1 MLPRRRRR
9 SVPSGSLLPEG
20 VVPSAWRRTGRVGA
34 VGLALGGLLVAGA
47 GAASALVVP
56 AVDPLNLTSE
66 ITDEA
71 GVLGDS
77 TDEVQASLDQL
88 ASETPY
94 QLYVVYVPDFSGMT
108 PESWTHQTAE
118 ASGLGS
124 NDLVLAVGVDV
135 RRYYL
140 APSSVEGLSS
150 SELQA
155 VAADAEDRLR
165 EDDWAGAAIATAD
178 GIREAATSGGEPA
191 VASGSSSSSSGG
203 SGFVWFLLIGLIG
216 IGAVFALTSAAARR
230 RRKTGPV
237 ITGPGAPGA
246 PQGQPAGDG
255 LDALPTAEL
264 DRRSASAL
272 VALDDAVRTSEQELG
287 FAHAQFG
294 DQAVAEFDTTLA
306 HAKAQVTEAF
316 RLRQTLDDDV
326 PDTEQ
331 QVRAT
336 SLTILRLCTQVSE
349 DLDAQKY
356 AFDALRNLQ
365 AEVPEKL
372 DAHERAATALHARID
387 TARAALATLATTYP
401 PTSLESV
408 THNPDQARL
417 LLEQVTAT
425 VGQGRDA
432 VSRGDRGTA
441 VGYARAAEEAL
452 GQITQ
457 LLDAVDRAGQ
467 DLAAAG
473 VRLAAAIESISSDL
487 ADVDRLA
494 PGAADVAPRAQ
505 DARAAIEQARA
516 AREGGG
522 DPLAALRRITDAEA
536 ALDAALA
543 SRREAEEQGRRAQ
556 AQLGEAL
563 GRLDSALRATTDYV
577 DTRRGAIG
585 PEARTR
591 LAEGAR
597 LRQWAIDQRVT
608 DPVAALDAA
617 RRAEQLVMEA
627 QRLAQAD
634 VARADQDRDQW
645 DRRGGGG
652 GGPFNGVG
660 GMILGGILIDSI
672 LRGGGGFGGGHH
684 GGGWGGGGDG
694 GGFGDGG
701 FGGGF
706 GDGGSGGGF

>member
-1 MLPRRRRR
+1 M
-9 SVPSGSLLPEG
+9 
-20 VVPSAWRRTGRVGA
+20 AA
-34 VGLALGGLLVAGA
+34 VGLALGGLLVAGS

-56 AVDPLNLTSE
+56 AVEPLNLTSE
-66 ITDEA
+66 ITDDA

-94 QLYVVYVPDFSGMT
+94 QLYVVYVSDFSGMT
-108 PESWTHQTAE
+108 PESWVQQTAE

-124 NDLVLAVGVDV
+124 NDLVLAVAVDS
-135 RRYYL
+135 RLYRL
-140 APSSVEGLSS
+140 APSSVDGLSS
-150 SELQA
+150 AELQA
-155 VAADAEDRLR
+155 VAADAEDQLR
-165 EDDWAGAAIATAD
+165 DNDWAGAAIATAD
-178 GIREAATSGGEPA
+178 GIREAAASDGDDA
-191 VASGSSSSSSGG
+191 AASGSSGSSSGG

-230 RRKTGPV
+230 RRQAGPV
-237 ITGPGAPGA
+237 ITGPGAPGSA
-246 PQGQPAGDG
+246 QGEPAGDG

-306 HAKAQVTEAF
+306 RAKSQVTEAF
-316 RLRQTLDDDV
+316 RLRQTLDDNI

-336 SLTILRLCTQVSE
+336 SLAILRLCAQVST

-356 AFDALRNLQ
+356 AFDGLRNLQ

-387 TARAALATLATTYP
+387 PARAALATLATTYP

-417 LLEQVTAT
+417 LLEQVLAT

-432 VSRGDRGTA
+432 VARGDRGTA

-452 GQITQ
+452 GQVTQ

-473 VRLAAAIESISSDL
+473 VRLAAAVESISSDL

-494 PGAADVAPRAQ
+494 PGAPDVVPLAQ
-505 DARAAIEQARA
+505 DARAAIAEARA

-617 RRAEQLVMEA
+617 RRAEQLVVEA

-634 VARADQDRDQW
+634 VARADQDRDRW
-645 DRRGGGG
+645 DRRGGG

-684 GGGWGGGGDG
+684 GGGWGGGDG